1 MDLGPCSKAGQVT
14 GSVRPNGKGRLMA
27 GEGDAEQEP
36 EQAAEAEGVAA
47 RALPA
52 PPQPTPEM
60 VASHNVSHIPFR
72 SWCAHC
78 VRGRGKSFFTIGKFH
93 ARRTILPSRPSF
105 HLITDFLERPGKFLR
120 IRLAEAKCQY
130 SWCVI
135 LSQKVFLPTWFR
147 VKGLNIFIQ
156 KLHY

>member
-1 MDLGPCSKAGQVT
+1 MDLGPFSKAGQVK

-36 EQAAEAEGVAA
+36 EQAAEDEGFAA

-78 VRGRGKSFFTIGKFH
+78 VRHKEKLFTIGKFH
-93 ARRTILPSRPSF
+93 TRRMILRDPSF
-105 HLITDFLERPGKFLR
+105 HLITDFLEHPGKFLR

-135 LSQKVFLPTWFR
+135 VSQKVFSPTWFR
-147 VKGLNIFIQ
+147 VKGLNTFIQ
-156 KLHY
+156 KQHY

>member
-1 MDLGPCSKAGQVT
+1 MDLGPFSKAGQVK

-36 EQAAEAEGVAA
+36 EQAAEDEGFAA

-72 SWCAHC
+72 RA
-78 VRGRGKSFFTIGKFH
+78 
-93 ARRTILPSRPSF
+93 SF
-105 HLITDFLERPGKFLR
+105 HSTTDFLEHPGKFAR

-135 LSQKVFLPTWFR
+135 VSQKVFSPIWFR
-147 VKGLNIFIQ
+147 VKGLNTFIQ
-156 KLHY
+156 KQHY

>member
-1 MDLGPCSKAGQVT
+1 MDLGPFSKAGQVT
-14 GSVRPNGKGRLMA
+14 GFVRPNGKGRLMA

-36 EQAAEAEGVAA
+36 EQAAEDEGFAA

-52 PPQPTPEM
+52 PPQPTEM

-78 VRGRGKSFFTIGKFH
+78 VRGGGKSWKVSH
-93 ARRTILPSRPSF
+93 KADDPSRPVISLDYGF
-105 HLITDFLERPGKFLR
+105 FRAPGKFLR

-130 SWCVI
+130 C
-135 LSQKVFLPTWFR
+135 
-147 VKGLNIFIQ
+147 GA
-156 KLHY
+156 